1 MSKPIRAAAGCRILT
16 LLVLTGST
24 WAADEYVNH
33 PVQRGD
39 TLIGLRDQLLQP
51 GARWQELQ
59 RINKVSNPRRLVPG
73 SQLRIPLALM
83 RTQPVPAEVLHA
95 HGDVTVQRGQ
105 LAPLALAG
113 GDRLQQG
120 DLVRTGS
127 QSSVTVRFDDG
138 SRVLLRPGSELRIE
152 RSVRLGRGDS
162 VDSRVRL
169 QQGGADSRVA
179 PQAAPHFE
187 VITPVANLGVRGTE
201 FRTRADARQTAVEV
215 LEGRVAAD
223 GTLVNAGL
231 GLLATAQQRDPPRPL
246 LAAPELPGVPSLI
259 QRMPLRLGW
268 KGPAGAANYRAQV
281 FSADGTDALLLDGM
295 FDTATA
301 RWSEDLPD
309 GRYVLRVRSVDAGG
323 LEGRDASAAFTI
335 KARPEPPFLSRPRG
349 DEKTADERVLF
360 AWTRQAAAARYRLQV
375 ADNAEFAAPRVDRSD
390 LETTELAVAL
400 PTGTH
405 HWRLASIRADGD
417 IGPFSDAQ
425 TVIRVQPPPAPAADP
440 PAVTPDG
447 ILLRW
452 RNDGAAGYQIQMARD
467 AAFTQLLADETVQ
480 APQWLLRQPSPGTYH
495 FRVRARDADG
505 FLGPFGAVQQ
515 LDVPHSRWWWLLLP
529 AALLLL

>member
-1 MSKPIRAAAGCRILT
+1 MSKPIRPAAGCRLFT
-16 LLVLTGST
+16 LLLLTGSA

-59 RINKVSNPRRLVPG
+59 RINKVGNPRRLVPG
-73 SQLRIPLALM
+73 SNLRIPLALM

-95 HGDVTVQRGQ
+95 HGDVTVQRGEE
-105 LAPLALAG
+105 APRPLVG

-120 DLVRTGS
+120 DRVRTGS
-127 QSSVTVRFDDG
+127 QSSLTVRFDDG
-138 SRVLLRPGSELRIE
+138 SRVMLRPGSDLRIE
-152 RSVRLGRGDS
+152 RSVRLGRGDT

-179 PQAAPHFE
+179 PQPVPHFE
-187 VITPVANLGVRGTE
+187 VITPVANLGVRGTD
-201 FRTRADARQTAVEV
+201 FRTRTDARQTAIEV

-231 GLLATAQQRDPPRPL
+231 GLVAGAPQREGPRPL
-246 LAAPELPGVPSLI
+246 LPAPDLRGVPSLI
-259 QRMPLRLGW
+259 QRMPLRMAW
-268 KGPAGAANYRAQV
+268 QSPAGAAHYRAQV
-281 FSADGTDALLLDGM
+281 FSTDGAEALLLDGL

-309 GRYVLRVRSVDAGG
+309 GRYVLKVRSVDGNG
-323 LEGRDASAAFTI
+323 LEGRDASVPFTL
-335 KARPEPPFLSRPRG
+335 KAQPEPPFLSRPRAA
-349 DEKTADERVLF
+349 EKTADERVLF

-375 ADNAEFAAPRVDRSD
+375 ADDAEFAALRIDRAD
-390 LETTELAVAL
+390 LDSTEFALEL

-405 HWRLASIRADGD
+405 HWRLASIRGDGD
-417 IGPFSDAQ
+417 TGPFSDAQ
-425 TVIRVQPPPAPAADP
+425 TVIRVQPPPAPTAEP

-452 RNDGAAGYQIQMARD
+452 RDDGAAGYQVQLARD
-467 AAFTQLLADETVQ
+467 AAFTQLLSDETVQ
-480 APQWLLRQPSPGTYH
+480 TPQWLQRQPAPGTYYV
-495 FRVRARDADG
+495 RVRSRDADG
-505 FLGPFGAVQQ
+505 FQGPYGAVQQ